1 MKTFFSFLLLYF
13 LLLNS
18 SVEEY
23 VEVKCM
29 LEIVNYRGEGAYIA
43 ISVIDKSEKYIKTVY
58 VFGDDKSWFSE
69 MKSFWRN
76 LRENNLFLD
85 KDFYPLVDAIS
96 GPTISG
102 SERRLFQFKIPK
114 NLFNSNY
121 NLRIETAVEDKGYY
135 VNDIIINLNPENLK
149 KIYQGEGFINKIQ
162 FSAVDK

>member
-1 MKTFFSFLLLYF
+1 
-13 LLLNS
+13 
-18 SVEEY
+18 VEEY

-29 LEIVNYRGEGAYIA
+29 LEIVNYRGEGTYIA
-43 ISVIDKSEKYIKTVY
+43 VSVIDKSEKYIKTVY

-102 SERRLFQFKIPK
+102 GERRVFQFKIPK

-162 FSAVDK
+162 FSTVDK

>member
-1 MKTFFSFLLLYF
+1 MSVTQLAKVTDKIFIGQKKNILASAIFQKIGLFSKKKRF
-13 LLLNS
+13 
-18 SVEEY
+18 
-23 VEVKCM
+23 K
-29 LEIVNYRGEGAYIA
+29 
-43 ISVIDKSEKYIKTVY
+43 K
-58 VFGDDKSWFSE
+58 
-69 MKSFWRN
+69 
-76 LRENNLFLD
+76 NNLFLD

-135 VNDIIINLNPENLK
+135 VNDININLNPENLK

>member
-1 MKTFFSFLLLYF
+1 M
-13 LLLNS
+13 
-18 SVEEY
+18 EEY

-29 LEIVNYRGEGAYIA
+29 VEIVNYTGQGAYIA
-43 ISVIDKSEKYIKTVY
+43 ISIIDKSEKYIKTVY
-58 VFGDDKSWFSE
+58 VFGNDKSWFSK
-69 MKSFWRN
+69 MKLFWRN

-102 SERRLFQFKIPK
+102 GERRVFQFKIPK

-149 KIYQGEGFINKIQ
+149 KIYQGEGFINEIQ
-162 FSAVDK
+162 FSALDK

>member
-29 LEIVNYRGEGAYIA
+29 LEIVNYRGEGTYIA
-43 ISVIDKSEKYIKTVY
+43 VSVIDKSEKYIKTVY

-102 SERRLFQFKIPK
+102 GERRVFQFKIPK

-162 FSAVDK
+162 FSTVDK

>member
-1 MKTFFSFLLLYF
+1 
-13 LLLNS
+13 
-18 SVEEY
+18 
-23 VEVKCM
+23 
-29 LEIVNYRGEGAYIA
+29 
-43 ISVIDKSEKYIKTVY
+43 
-58 VFGDDKSWFSE
+58 

-102 SERRLFQFKIPK
+102 GERRVFQFKIPK

>member
-1 MKTFFSFLLLYF
+1 M
-13 LLLNS
+13 
-18 SVEEY
+18 EEY

-43 ISVIDKSEKYIKTVY
+43 ISVIDKSEQYIKTVY

-85 KDFYPLVDAIS
+85 KDFYLLVDAIS

-114 NLFNSNY
+114 RGTGERKCAIKIAFVQPKRHHQFTSN
-121 NLRIETAVEDKGYY
+121 
-135 VNDIIINLNPENLK
+135 
-149 KIYQGEGFINKIQ
+149 
-162 FSAVDK
+162 